1 MNPVRIVAS
10 GGVLPLTF
18 PGFHDDTAVPA
29 DIVPV
34 VALTAMIGEVPVV
47 KLIPETLLSTETL
60 VMGRFGLDPQPA
72 PRPVGR
78 GRSRAI
84 GFPIWPIMIDPDN
97 TEHALNLVAD
107 IEWAKKVV
115 KFQTKKVRDRFQEL
129 TQMLSTAAPHFVPT
143 LLEELARIFDDS
155 GFQKLAMRA
164 FNKARKFERTYGL
177 PIDPDRHRQVFT
189 EFTRRGIVSPKEM
202 VFEATSCIQRFS
214 DPEDAYQY
222 FLEIITNQVGVG
234 IPPYAGLP
242 RDLIR
247 VAKPT
252 GRTPQQ
258 VGEELLDNI
267 CGLSGMRRAPA
278 GFAKALSKRMVG
290 LLDHRPYAVTQLFFA
305 PPSDC
310 RSWRSPYQL
319 EEWVTDFISIGGPT
333 ILQEDPMHFRHWLLN
348 VLDALVGR
356 SNYSFSL
363 VNLIVSN
370 KDVISAIELN
380 ETYLDLP
387 LELIGA
393 LTVAGVQWRLD
404 NASPKENDQLKSF
417 FYRVVRRW
425 SPPYREASYCLKVPQ
440 IRAHILCGW
449 TLEKLMEHK
458 DAIAWAEA
466 GLLYDEFLNNECQH
480 LNTALFSVIDRFV
493 TSFTLAAEA
502 KLPLGNLERLVEKAN
517 VDAATVLAINLA
529 HGLITELTWPE
540 LERHIHA
547 MRDELSPERGIGPR
561 LQITESYPGV
571 VAFCGTKV
579 AVVAGDTTLLDTKI
593 STPYV
598 PFDMVAVSDAVG
610 DQVLAFSCSGV
621 YNVAATWDDGYS
633 VSLLISGESYLF
645 DKPKPRYS
653 SLATPDGRVVG
664 DILLRPT
671 DREFNRTISVV
682 YGDNAGTIWCSGDE
696 GYGDEWRNT
705 IFQYDPITGIYTMN
719 QPPQQVVDLAETA
732 DITIDWA
739 WTTFLPAPV
748 DNDAARAKIIPVI
761 NTGEFCC
768 VAGRTKDEKQ
778 DYSLVAGDGT
788 RYIYDAPVCGVTTFG
803 GVTRLVGVE
812 EFGTVLYLPGVSATY
827 GKLATI
833 LDDRGEPH
841 WMYQL
846 PWVAWG
852 NLTLRDEE
860 ASRRLRAVQ
869 PADVAPLLAALEP
882 ETGKSD
888 TTVDRENN
896 IPDGKCMYAPLSFNC
911 QPGSAAMKAAADLLG
926 TDDRELCVSVVQL
939 ALSVQASVDKLTNA
953 CNHARVQ
960 HKREAIA
967 ARNSAA
973 TQEALAPNA
982 AHADQPARPAYA
994 VVAKVRQLQE
1004 VIDGKRDASHIGKGY
1019 PWGWLSF
1026 VGQEKALVS
1035 WAMGPLTPPA
1045 ARMEAAVLLR
1055 KLADAK
1061 IDNRTWRQVL
1071 IDWHRMSEKP
1081 GKARA
1086 GLLFA
1091 DADTQVIVLDTLH
1104 GVKKGTKHR
1113 LLVAGDKFP
1122 ETVRDASALGA
1133 AKTAHD
1139 LGVEPGM
1146 SAKEMRDWADKLE
1159 HMDDIDSGEWL
1170 SRMRPLIDALT
1181 ARTFLTETAA
1191 IMLLAGGFETFPPR
1205 ELAIAAFRRAGG
1217 DDLRAAEEERAKT
1230 IRRKLKLT
1238 RKSTLAATALLTR
1251 VDPMSREL
1259 LATAAFDNNPA
1270 LVDAFVAGLPDCEL
1284 AIPDQLMEKYLAE
1297 PWAASDEKIRILFQL
1312 LHPLKPKPQFSGWNG
1327 GMVASIALDM
1337 ATNLPAQ
1344 GFADDAE
1351 AREVCSFL
1359 AHQLTMLKT
1368 TTDKAVA
1375 QHFTTLP
1382 LTGDISGV
1390 KDDRDAMYYWGC
1402 NFDAFRGL
1410 TEGHF
1415 DKIIA
1420 DLGDETKH
1428 RPAGCYRDPRVS
1440 APAVVAEVRQEL
1452 GLSEPAA
1459 VYFLQL
1465 LTLVDP
1471 TDSNVRAWNGWKKKQ
1486 LDEAR
1491 AELVARDLVVEGKR
1505 TGAGRTVFLPGAWW
1519 EAQSGSMPVEAWKS
1533 NFYLIR
1539 YRERCEST
1547 VRWCPPTQPFDQLF
1561 QTVWGRWLSGDRPS
1575 FDALTTKK
1583 YRR

>member
-1 MNPVRIVAS
+1 MNPTHIVAS
-10 GGVLPLTF
+10 GGMLPLVLP
-18 PGFHDDTAVPA
+18 GSHDDTADTAVPA
-29 DIVPV
+29 NIVPV
-34 VALTAMIGEVPVV
+34 VALAALVNGVPVV
-47 KLIPETLLSTETL
+47 RLIPETLLTAETFI
-60 VMGRFGLDPQPA
+60 MGRLGLKPQPQ
-72 PRPVGR
+72 PRQVGR
-78 GRSRAI
+78 SRPRAI
-84 GFPIWPIMIDPDN
+84 GFPAWSIMTDPDN
-97 TEHALNLVAD
+97 AEHALNLVAD
-107 IEWAKKVV
+107 IEWAKKVA
-115 KFQTKKVRDRFQEL
+115 KSQKQKVWDRFQEL
-129 TQMLSTAAPHFVPT
+129 AQMLSTAAPHFVPT

-155 GFQKLAMRA
+155 GSPKLAVRA
-164 FNKARKFERTYGL
+164 FGKAREFERTYNL
-177 PIDPDRHRQVFT
+177 PVDLDRHRHALT
-189 EFTRRGIVSPKEM
+189 EFARRGLISAKEM
-202 VFEATSCIQRFS
+202 GFEVTSCMRRIS
-214 DPEDAYQY
+214 DPEAAYQY
-222 FLEIITNQVGVG
+222 FLGLITDQVSAGSA
-234 IPPYAGLP
+234 PYAGLP
-242 RDLIR
+242 RDFLR

-258 VGEELLDNI
+258 AGKELLDSI
-267 CGLSGMRRAPA
+267 SELSGMRRVPV
-278 GFAKALSKRMVG
+278 GFVKALDKHMPG
-290 LLDHRPYAVTQLFFA
+290 LLDHRPDAVMQLIST
-305 PPSDC
+305 PPTDYYPWSGNHK
-310 RSWRSPYQL
+310 L
-319 EEWVTDFISIGGPT
+319 EDWTTVFITIGGPN
-333 ILQEDPMHFRHWLLN
+333 ILKENPAHFRRWFLT
-348 VLDALVGR
+348 VLDTLVGR
-356 SNYSFSL
+356 PDYSPSL
-363 VNLIVSN
+363 VDLITSN
-370 KDVISAIELN
+370 SETISDIELD
-380 ETYLDLP
+380 ETHLGLP
-387 LELIGA
+387 LELIEA
-393 LTVAGVQWRLD
+393 LIVAGAQWHLD
-404 NASPKENDQLKSF
+404 NVSYEENNQLESF
-417 FYRVVRRW
+417 LDRIQYYRDHRHKNLTH
-425 SPPYREASYCLKVPQ
+425 CLENPQ
-440 IRAHILCGW
+440 IKTYILCGW
-449 TLEKLMEHK
+449 TLERFMEHG
-458 DAIAWAEA
+458 DAVAQVNDI
-466 GLLYDEFLNNECQH
+466 LLYEELLHDECRH
-480 LNTALFSVIDRFV
+480 LRAAPLPTIDRFI
-493 TSFTLAAEA
+493 TSLTRAVKA

-517 VDAATVLAINLA
+517 VDAATVLATNLA

-540 LERHIHA
+540 LERYIHA

-579 AVVAGDTTLLDTKI
+579 VAVAGDTTLLNTRI
-593 STPYV
+593 STKHT
-598 PFDMVAVSDAVG
+598 PFDMISVPDVDG
-610 DQVLAFSCSGV
+610 TRVLALGYSGG
-621 YNVAATWDDGYS
+621 NKISATWNDGEDASLLLSGQSYSYS
-633 VSLLISGESYLF
+633 VF
-645 DKPKPRYS
+645 WPRHS
-653 SLATPDGRVVG
+653 SLAIPDGRLVG
-664 DILLRPT
+664 DIILRAT
-671 DREFNRTISVV
+671 SRELNRIDDAV
-682 YGDNAGTIWCSGDE
+682 YGDNAGNMWYRGGDYSH
-696 GYGDEWRNT
+696 GYEWRV
-705 IFQYDPITGIYTMN
+705 YDPATDTHTRDQ
-719 QPPQQVVDLAETA
+719 QPQRVVDLAEA
-732 DITIDWA
+732 AGIIIDWSR
-739 WTTFLPAPV
+739 TTFLPAPV
-748 DNDAARAKIIPVI
+748 DNDAARAKIIPTTD
-761 NTGEFCC
+761 TGEFCC
-768 VAGRTKDEKQ
+768 VVGYTKDENR
-778 DYSLVAGDGT
+778 DYALVTGDGT
-788 RYIYDAPVCGVTTFG
+788 RYLHDMRVCGATTFG
-803 GVTRLVGVE
+803 GVTCLVGVE
-812 EFGTVLYLPGVSATY
+812 ESGTVLYLSGVSVDY
-827 GKLATI
+827 GTLATTR
-833 LDDRGEPH
+833 DDRGEPH

-860 ASRRLRAVQ
+860 ASRRLRAIQ
-869 PADVAPLLAALEP
+869 PVDVAPLLAALKP
-882 ETGKSD
+882 DSGKRSTTGNQGRATS
-888 TTVDRENN
+888 
-896 IPDGKCMYAPLSFNC
+896 GKRVYSALSPNC
-911 QPGSAAMKAAADLLG
+911 RPGSAAMQAAADLLG

-939 ALSVQASVDKLTNA
+939 ALSVQASVDKLTSA

-973 TQEALAPNA
+973 TQEAPAPNA
-982 AHADQPARPAYA
+982 SDADRPARPAYA

-1004 VIDGKRDASHIGKGY
+1004 VIDGKRDASHIGKSY

-1026 VGQEKALVS
+1026 AGQEKALVS

-1045 ARMEAAVLLR
+1045 ARMEAATLLR

-1086 GLLFA
+1086 GLLFV

-1146 SAKEMRDWADKLE
+1146 SAEEMRDWADKLE

-1270 LVDAFVAGLPDCEL
+1270 LVDAFVASFPACEL
-1284 AIPDQLMEKYLAE
+1284 VIPDQLMEKYLAGQ
-1297 PWAASDEKIRILFQL
+1297 WAAPDEKNHILFQL
-1312 LHPLKPKPQFSGWNG
+1312 LCPLKPKPQFSGWNG
-1327 GMVASIALDM
+1327 GMIASIALDL

-1351 AREVCSFL
+1351 ARKVCSFL

-1368 TTDKAVA
+1368 ATNTNISGN
-1375 QHFTTLP
+1375 HTSLP
-1382 LTGDISGV
+1382 LTGDINHI
-1390 KDDRDAMYYWGC
+1390 KDGHYWSH

-1410 TEGHF
+1410 SEGHF
-1415 DKIIA
+1415 DKVIA
-1420 DLGDETKH
+1420 DLEDETKS

-1440 APAVVAEVRQEL
+1440 APAVVAEVCQEL
-1452 GLSEPAA
+1452 GLSELAA

-1465 LTLVDP
+1465 LALVDP

-1491 AELVARDLVVEGKR
+1491 AELVAHDLVVEGKR

-1519 EAQSGSMPVEAWKS
+1519 EARSGSMPVEAWKS

-1547 VRWCPPTQPFDQLF
+1547 VRWCPPTEPFDQLF
-1561 QTVWGRWLSGDRPS
+1561 QTVWGRWLAGDRPS
-1575 FDALTTKK
+1575 FDPLTTKK